1 MIDCIVRDIPFP
13 AYETFDNR
21 QYLPRRFFLFFDKF
35 FKAGRHNKG
44 MWNAAIGRNK
54 GRNNI
59 SFGTCIFE
67 AHVRTT
73 IQENY
78 FTWMYQAL
86 ASPKIIQVL
95 DKADDFKTEYDFDEL
110 PDELA
115 CGCTSISD
123 LPLSCDICYN
133 TTTKEFEIVT
143 VSLTMNTLRLEQKK
157 RLQEIIDQHKK
168 ERRETLKILREMVDV
183 VRPKYLTYNREEKK
197 EFNMEAKRTFKL
209 FLDTDKENLEGTTTP
224 NKKQKRSQ
232 SQNKCRVSSEKLDVF
247 KSVTNHILREK
258 QSGLR
263 SAWEKVYKQVVNSF
277 VVEDANNVDTHKPE
291 DFLLELEELD
301 NNWKTNPSS
310 ERPRRELDDEF
321 EDGAG
326 PQFEAL

>member
-1 MIDCIVRDIPFP
+1 MIDCIVHDIPFP
-13 AYETFDNR
+13 AYESFEDR
-21 QYLPRRFFLFFDKF
+21 QNLPRRYFLFFDKF

-44 MWNAAIGRNK
+44 MWNAAIERNK

-115 CGCTSISD
+115 CGCPSISE
-123 LPLSCDICYN
+123 LPLSCELCYN
-133 TTTKEFEIVT
+133 TTTKGFEIVCT
-143 VSLTMNTLRLEQKK
+143 SQMNALRLEQKN
-157 RLQEIIDQHKK
+157 RLQEIIDKDK
-168 ERRETLKILREMVDV
+168 EERRETLKNLREMVDV
-183 VRPKYLTYNREEKK
+183 VRPKYINYNREEKK
-197 EFNMEAKRTFKL
+197 EFNMQAKRTFKL
-209 FLDTDKENLEGTTTP
+209 FQDTVNKENEEGTTPP
-224 NKKQKRSQ
+224 NKRQKRSQ

-247 KSVTNHILREK
+247 KAVTNQMLRER

-263 SAWEKVYKQVVNSF
+263 SAWEKIYKHVVNTF
-277 VVEDANNVDTHKPE
+277 VVEDTNEVDAHRPE

-301 NNWKTNPSS
+301 NDWKTNSSS
-310 ERPRRELDDEF
+310 EQPRQESNGEF
-321 EDGAG
+321 DNEAG
-326 PQFEAL
+326 QQLEAV